1 MSAVLDHHGHGV
13 HGHEHDDHHGAPK
26 GWRRWVYATNHKDIG
41 TLYLLFA
48 FTMLMI
54 GGVLALCIRAELFQP
69 GLQFFNP
76 ELFNQ
81 FTTMHGLIMVFG
93 AIMPAFVGF
102 ANWMI
107 PLQIGASDMAFARM
121 NNFSFWLLIP
131 AALMLVLSFFM
142 PGGAPAA
149 GWTLY
154 APLTLQMGPSMDA
167 GIFAMHLMG
176 ASSIMGSINIIVTI
190 LNMRAPGMTL
200 MKMPMF
206 AWTWLITAYLLIA
219 VMPVLAG
226 AITMTLTDRHFG
238 TSFFSPAGGGDPV
251 MYQHIFWFFGH
262 PEVYIMILPAFGII
276 SQIVPAFA
284 RKKLFGYAS
293 MVYATASIAILSF
306 IVWAHHMFATG
317 MPVTG
322 QLFFMYA
329 TMLIAVPT
337 GVKIFNWVA
346 TMWRGSMTFE
356 TPMLWAVGFIF
367 VFTIGGFTGLILAM
381 APVDIQLQD
390 TYYVVAHF
398 HYVLVAGSLFGLF
411 AGFYFWGP
419 KWTGV
424 MYSET
429 RGRIHFWGSLIA
441 FNVTFFPM
449 HFLGL
454 AGMPRRYADYPM
466 QFADFNMLAS
476 VGAFVFGFMQLYF
489 FVFVALPMMR
499 GQGATAP
506 QRPWTDADGKG
517 AEGLEW
523 EVPSPAPFHTF
534 ETPPKLNADAT
545 RIVA

>member
-1 MSAVLDHHGHGV
+1 MSAVLDHPHHAGHA
-13 HGHEHDDHHGAPK
+13 HDHDDHHHAPT
-26 GWRRWVYATNHKDIG
+26 GWRRWVFATNHKDIG

-54 GGVLALCIRAELFQP
+54 GGVLALLIRAELFQP
-69 GLQFFNP
+69 GLQVVNP

-81 FTTMHGLIMVFG
+81 LTTMHGLIMVFG

-107 PLQIGASDMAFARM
+107 PLQIGAGDMAFARM
-121 NNFSFWLLIP
+121 NNFSFWLMIP
-131 AALMLVLSFFM
+131 AALMLVGSFFM

-167 GIFAMHLMG
+167 GIFAMHILG

-200 MKMPMF
+200 MKMPLF
-206 AWTWLITAYLLIA
+206 CWTWLITAYLLIA

-238 TSFFSPAGGGDPV
+238 TTFFNPAGGGDPV

-262 PEVYIMILPAFGII
+262 PEVYIMILPAFGIV
-276 SQIVPAFA
+276 SAIVPAFA

-306 IVWAHHMFATG
+306 IVWAHHMYATG

-329 TMLIAVPT
+329 TMLISVPT
-337 GVKIFNWVA
+337 GVKIFNWLA

-356 TPMLWAVGFIF
+356 APMLWAVGFIF
-367 VFTIGGFTGLILAM
+367 VFTMGGFTGLILSV
-381 APVDIQLQD
+381 APIDIQLQD

-398 HYVLVAGSLFGLF
+398 HYVLVAGSLFAMF
-411 AGFYFWGP
+411 AGVYYWLP

-424 MYSET
+424 MYSEF
-429 RGRIHFWGSLIA
+429 RGKLHFWWSMIA
-441 FNVTFFPM
+441 FNITFFPM

-466 QFADFNMLAS
+466 QFADFNAIASIGALGFGLAQ
-476 VGAFVFGFMQLYF
+476 VYF
-489 FVFVALPMMR
+489 FLFVVLPAMR
-499 GQGATAP
+499 GKGEKAP
-506 QRPWTDADGKG
+506 QKPWEA

-534 ETPPKLNADAT
+534 ENPPKLDAT
-545 RIVA
+545 ATKIVG